1 VARRHGLT
9 PPQPFTWRRE
19 AQKRLETEAPS
30 TFVPDAIVKDYVRS
44 HRRRGREM
52 FVPLH
57 HPPGALDQ
65 AAPLAA
71 WDLPPGFQT
80 LRRLMEA
87 RMIEAGAASMC
98 RFCGCWRPSTST
110 AFPSDQRAAPQM
122 GEIGTGAA
130 GGRGPQ
136 AQSGFHRGARLN
148 AFSYWVYPF
157 AT

>member
-65 AAPLAA
+65 AAPLAK
-71 WDLPPGFQT
+71 WDLPPEFQT

-87 RMIEAGAASMC
+87 RMIEAAPRVCAGSVALETFDLDSVPQ
-98 RFCGCWRPSTST
+98 RST
-110 AFPSDQRAAPQM
+110 
-122 GEIGTGAA
+122 
-130 GGRGPQ
+130 GGSPDG
-136 AQSGFHRGARLN
+136 
-148 AFSYWVYPF
+148 
-157 AT
+157 